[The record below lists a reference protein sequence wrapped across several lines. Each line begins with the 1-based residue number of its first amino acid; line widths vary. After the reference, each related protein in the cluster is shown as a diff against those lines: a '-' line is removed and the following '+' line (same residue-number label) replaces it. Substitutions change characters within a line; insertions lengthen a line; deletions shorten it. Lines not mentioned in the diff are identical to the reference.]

1 MHISAALHRYDTI
14 RTQVFEGLASLT
26 LIRKLIL
33 ALAMAAATGLMAQMR
48 LPLPWTPVP
57 VTGQVLAVLLSGVL
71 LGGRFGAVS
80 QMFYLLLGALG
91 IPWFNGFAAGAGVL
105 AGPTGGYLL
114 GFLPMAYFVGRIV
127 EDNPG
132 SRTFPRL
139 YAVMASAVLLFVYVP
154 GVLQL
159 GFWSG
164 GLTGSFPPF
173 EKLLTA
179 GALPF
184 LPGEAAKVLYAALF
198 ARAVYPH
205 SCSKAGK
212 RL

>member
-1 MHISAALHRYDTI
+1 MHVSAALNKYDTL
-14 RTQVFEGLASLT
+14 RTQVFEGRGSLT
-26 LIRKLIL
+26 LIRKLFL

-71 LGGRFGAVS
+71 LGGRFGAFS
-80 QMFYLLLGALG
+80 QLFYLVLGALG
-91 IPWFNGFAAGAGVL
+91 MPWLSGFAAGAGVL

-114 GFLPMAYFVGRIV
+114 GFVPLAYFVGRII
-127 EDNPG
+127 ENGPG
-132 SRTFPRL
+132 YRTFPRL
-139 YAVMASAVLLFVYVP
+139 YAVMASAVLLFVYLP

-159 GFWSG
+159 GFWTR
-164 GLTGSFPPF
+164 GLTGSFPAIDR
-173 EKLLTA
+173 LLTA

-198 ARAVYPH
+198 ARAVCPH
-205 SCSKAGK
+205 YGSETGK